1 MDYND
6 PSRRQYA
13 ANPYATQQQ
22 QQQQHQQ
29 QQHGSAPQ
37 TTSQYTTPGSVER
50 FRQSSYMGHSPS
62 TVPSTGRAGG
72 DAQQV
77 YPALTASAFA
87 PGQPMQYGT
96 ELQGSDVSRQQDAQQ
111 YQQYSSNV
119 MYGLAQQPQQATQ
132 SSYDPVQRYT
142 QRPGP
147 ASETL
152 ASQFGAP
159 QTAQYYLGAG
169 TVPTSATMP
178 DLTASH
184 LPSQYQSGAYAQAG
198 PSASQTYASAMID
211 PTASSAYPA
220 YTAQYAQQSSQSID
234 QAFNNYQA
242 QIRTIF
248 SKVREGQLYEL
259 PGVLLD
265 ASHYL
270 LGNAEA
276 LGLTR
281 DDDNLHDER
290 IRLWDEFNR
299 AWLTTLQTQYDL
311 VQESMRTSGDPHH
324 PTPPQS
330 IMHSQNLETLSRELV
345 RLCDSVEKHG
355 LVDYQMGVA
364 EEEIMDLLLR
374 CLSQLDPETTSN
386 AEAGAESS
394 ASGAARGR

>member
-13 ANPYATQQQ
+13 QNPYATQQQ
-22 QQQQHQQ
+22 SQ
-29 QQHGSAPQ
+29 QQHGSAQQ
-37 TTSQYTTPGSVER
+37 TTSQYTTPGTVER
-50 FRQSSYMGHSPS
+50 FRQTSYMGHSPS
-62 TVPSTGRAGG
+62 SVPSTSRAGG
-72 DAQQV
+72 DAH
-77 YPALTASAFA
+77 ASFLESSFA
-87 PGQPMQYGT
+87 SGQTMQYGT
-96 ELQGSDVSRQQDAQQ
+96 DLQNPDVSRQQSAQQ
-111 YQQYSSNV
+111 YQQYPSNI
-119 MYGLAQQPQQATQ
+119 MYGLAQQSQQATQ
-132 SSYDPVQRYT
+132 SPYDPVQRYT
-142 QRPGP
+142 QRPGT

-159 QTAQYYLGAG
+159 HTAQYYLGAG

-198 PSASQTYASAMID
+198 PTAAQTYASAMID
-211 PTASSAYPA
+211 PTAASAYPA
-220 YTAQYAQQSSQSID
+220 YTAQYAQQLSQSID
-234 QAFNNYQA
+234 QAFSNYQA

-248 SKVREGQLYEL
+248 SKVREGQLWEL
-259 PGVLLD
+259 PNILLD

-270 LGNAEA
+270 LGNVEA

-299 AWLTTLQTQYDL
+299 AWLTTLQTQYDMT
-311 VQESMRTSGDPHH
+311 QDSMRSGGHSGQPA
-324 PTPPQS
+324 T
-330 IMHSQNLETLSRELV
+330 MHSQNLETLSRELV

-374 CLSQLDPETTSN
+374 CLSQLDPETASN
-386 AEAGAESS
+386 AEAGAEPS